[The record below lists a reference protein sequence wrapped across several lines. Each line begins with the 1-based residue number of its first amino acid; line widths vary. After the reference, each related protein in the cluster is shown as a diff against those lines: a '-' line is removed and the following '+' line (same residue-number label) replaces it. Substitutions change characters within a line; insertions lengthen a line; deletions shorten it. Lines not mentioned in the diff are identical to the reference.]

1 MHRTEGSPAP
11 AVASDKCVKGLPIV
25 ESQTVLV
32 NPGLHEAEPD
42 GDATA
47 LSREDLL
54 ALLREDPDVIVT
66 QVPTAD
72 PERRGRGLANEIL
85 LILGTP
91 RAIAAAVRIF
101 KLWLQRDR
109 DRYIRIS
116 KRAVEETREVVIDA
130 KDLPGRSIE
139 TALKRIIDHD

>member
-1 MHRTEGSPAP
+1 
-11 AVASDKCVKGLPIV
+11 V

-32 NPGLHEAEPD
+32 HPGLHEAEPD

-54 ALLREDPDVIVT
+54 ALLRQDPDVIVT
-66 QVPTAD
+66 QVPAAGPDTQ
-72 PERRGRGLANEIL
+72 GKGLPTEIM

-91 RAIAAAVRIF
+91 GAFAAAVRIF
-101 KLWLQRDR
+101 QLWLQRDR

-116 KRAVEETREVVIDA
+116 KRALEETREIVIDA
-130 KDLPGRSIE
+130 KDSGRAIE
-139 TALKRIIDHD
+139 TALKRVIDHE